1 MNEFVTATVAAT
13 STTTSITTSKY
24 RKERTAFTK
33 QQIAELEI
41 EFNHSKY
48 LTRLRRYEIA
58 VSLDLT
64 ERQVNIVSS
73 RFYL

>member
-1 MNEFVTATVAAT
+1 MDEYVMATVAAT
-13 STTTSITTSKY
+13 STNTSKY

-33 QQIAELEI
+33 QQIKDLEI

-58 VSLDLT
+58 VSLNLT
-64 ERQVNIVSS
+64 ERQVRTKQKEFVN
-73 RFYL
+73 